1 MKLHTQPFILLLFA
15 FLGFQK
21 MQAQPLSSYTPEIM
35 LKVANEKLAEND
47 YYNAL
52 EWFQK
57 TYKEKKD
64 RSVAHQIAQLQYLLR
79 DFAAAESWY
88 KRVAER
94 DKANE
99 YPMARLYYAKCLKYN
114 GKYDQA
120 ADEYA
125 KFIADTKD
133 TTAKKLATIELDG
146 AKMANALKGTP
157 GFALANAGKGINSSF
172 TEGSPIAVGNELYFS
187 AIRGNKVIVLD
198 GKEGDY
204 FSKIYSSQLTPE
216 GKWSE
221 AKPLGANINRAG
233 YHSGNVTFSKD
244 GNIMYFTRVLLRGN
258 TIAESKLYYST
269 RAATGWQPAEECKG
283 INGDFIVKHPTI
295 GAIFGKPAMFFV
307 SNMPGTLGVS
317 DIFYANMIDDTHFDR
332 PVNLGKDIN
341 TLGEEQTPYFV
352 DGTLFFSSDGW
363 VGLGGLD
370 IFKSTWN
377 GSNWS
382 APQNLGKGYNTSVD
396 DFYFTT
402 SADGKQSFLVSN
414 RPGGNSVKSKTCC
427 DDIYAVRIEDLKFDL
442 SALTFANKK
451 NLNGATVTLYEVVGT
466 TQGKSAK
473 QINDEGH
480 EFDFPLEKEKFYM
493 VIGEKSGYKSDTLTF
508 NTVGLEK
515 SAIIEQKL
523 TLLELPKAKPTDPS
537 VPAKPRTETV
547 EETVT
552 LNQAIRLN
560 NIYYDYDDD
569 KVLLEAEKDLNMIL
583 DLMNQYPDMTIELSS
598 HTDSRGKDDYNKK
611 LSQRRADSAKRWLL
625 SKGVSVTR
633 VKAVGQGEKLIL
645 NKCTNGVECTEEE
658 HRFNRRTEFKILSGP
673 TSIKITK
680 KVEIQPEIAPTP
692 KKDTTTNKKSDSKS
706 KKDKPLSDDDEDN

>member
-1 MKLHTQPFILLLFA
+1 MKLHTQPFILLVFA
-15 FLGFQK
+15 FWGFQK

-94 DKANE
+94 DKTNE
-99 YPMARLYYAKCLKYN
+99 YPTARLYYAKCLKYN
-114 GKYDQA
+114 GKYEQA
-120 ADEYA
+120 AEEYT

-133 TTAKKLATIELDG
+133 TLAKKLATIELDG
-146 AKMANALKGTP
+146 AKMANDLKGTP
-157 GFALANAGKGINSSF
+157 GFALANAGKGINSNF
-172 TEGSPIAVGNELYFS
+172 TEGSPITLGNELYFS

-204 FSKIYSSQLTPE
+204 FSKIYVSQLTLE
-216 GKWSE
+216 GKWAE
-221 AKPLGANINRAG
+221 AKPLSANINRPG

-244 GNIMYFTRVLLRGN
+244 GLIMYFTRVLLRGN
-258 TIAESKLYYST
+258 TVAESKLYYSVRT
-269 RAATGWQPAEECKG
+269 TTGWQPAEECKG

-295 GAIFGKPAMFFV
+295 GELFGKPVMFFV
-307 SNMPGTLGVS
+307 SNMPGTQGVT
-317 DIFYANMIDDTHFDR
+317 DIFYARMIDDTHFDR
-332 PVNLGKDIN
+332 PVNLGNDIN
-341 TLGEEQTPYFV
+341 TLGEEQTPYYV
-352 DGTLFFSSDGW
+352 DGNLFFSTDGLM
-363 VGLGGLD
+363 GLGGLD
-370 IFKSTWN
+370 IFKSSWD
-377 GSNWS
+377 GAKWS
-382 APQNLGKGYNTSVD
+382 TPQNLGKGYNTSVD

-402 SADGKQSFLVSN
+402 SADGKKSFLVSN

-451 NLNGATVTLYEVVGT
+451 NLNGATVMLYEVVGT
-466 TQGKSAK
+466 TQGKSTK
-473 QINDEGH
+473 QINDEGNDF
-480 EFDFPLEKEKFYM
+480 EFALEKEKFYM
-493 VIGEKSGYKSDTLTF
+493 VIGEKVGFKADTLTF
-508 NTVGLEK
+508 NTVGLDK

-523 TLLELPKAKPTDPS
+523 TLVELPKPKPTNPS
-537 VPAKPRTETV
+537 EPAKPRTETV

-625 SKGVSVTR
+625 GKGVSVTR

-645 NKCTNGVECTEEE
+645 NKCINGVECEEEE

-673 TSIKITK
+673 TNITITK
-680 KVEIQPEIAPTP
+680 KVQIQPEVP
-692 KKDTTTNKKSDSKS
+692 KKDTSANKKPDPKA
-706 KKDKPLSDDDEDN
+706 KKDKPLLDDDED